1 MSEREAKRT
10 RRLRSVIEPAP
21 PAVPG
26 FIQIG
31 GLVVPARDADIEWT
45 DPSTKA
51 PLLVDLEW
59 SLIDGRAEPVRVAI
73 RSRDGDRPVTAEM
86 VRRVPIGKIVAETR
100 AARRAYWEA
109 ENAKFYP
116 SETDAQR
123 DNVARAAEV
132 HRPDGGLSEVA
143 DVYRAAWV
151 RGDSVQHAVAAKFN
165 LSPSGA
171 AKRIARARAR
181 GYLGEAIGT
190 RAGERQPEGADDE
203 KS

>member
-1 MSEREAKRT
+1 MDKRAGKPT
-10 RRLRSVIEPAP
+10 RRPRKAIGQAP

-26 FIQIG
+26 VIQIG
-31 GLVVPARDADIEWT
+31 GLVVPARNAGIEWT
-45 DPSTKA
+45 DPPTRI

-59 SLIDGRAEPVRVAI
+59 SLIDGRVEPVRVTI
-73 RSRDGDRPVTAEM
+73 SSRDADRAVTAEV

-100 AARRAYWEA
+100 AARHAYWEQEA
-109 ENAKFYP
+109 AKFYP

-143 DVYRAAWV
+143 DVYRTAWE
-151 RGDSVQHAVAAKFN
+151 RGDSVQQAVAAKFN

-181 GYLGEAIGT
+181 GYLGEAIGPK
-190 RAGERQPEGADDE
+190 AGERQPEGTDR
-203 KS
+203 